1 MEGVRRRRRAD
12 GVAGLQSHHG
22 VAADAVR
29 EGESS
34 TPPRRPRL
42 TAHATQGRRFVV
54 VRLQGPEGL
63 SGGGTRVGRGS
74 GPSCGGCQRKADSGR
89 EDR

>member
-42 TAHATQGRRFVV
+42 TARATQGRRFLTL
-54 VRLQGPEGL
+54 RLQGPEGL
-63 SGGGTRVGRGS
+63 
-74 GPSCGGCQRKADSGR
+74 
-89 EDR
+89 

>member
-1 MEGVRRRRRAD
+1 MACVD

-42 TAHATQGRRFVV
+42 TARATQGRRVV
-54 VRLQGPEGL
+54 AVRLQGPEGL
-63 SGGGTRVGRGS
+63 
-74 GPSCGGCQRKADSGR
+74 
-89 EDR
+89 